1 MCADLRAK
9 YPLFLADFNEIRC
22 FSTDFRKIFQVW
34 ISLKIRPGGAEL
46 FYEDRQTDRQTGKHD
61 EADSR
66 FSQFYERV

>member
-22 FSTDFRKIFQVW
+22 LSTDFRKIFQVW

-46 FYEDRQTDRQTGKHD
+46 FYADRQTDKHD